1 MRCLSTHAS
10 AFLLC
15 AACAA
20 AAAQVPT
27 AAPAADPEPL
37 TLTQARAQALRNHPD
52 IAAADYRAQAQHEV
66 YVQSRAGLLPQVNL
80 YADAV
85 HAGADD
91 TRLMAGG
98 INNPSVFT
106 RTALGMGASQLITDF
121 GHTANLAA
129 SSRLQA
135 HAAQDVALTTR
146 AQVLLAVDHDY
157 FALLQA
163 QAVEAVARQT
173 LETRQLLLQR
183 VSILAENKLKSDLDV
198 SFAQVGTED
207 ARLLVQRARSDA
219 DSAQANLA
227 TVLGYREAHTFVLAD
242 QPADAAAVEAS
253 AAALVEQALQ
263 DRPELAN
270 LRNQRD
276 AAEKLARSL
285 RDARLPTISAVFD
298 AGNAPTHDARLPDNY
313 SAAGIT
319 VSVPLFA
326 GGLYSARQH
335 EAELRAKAA
344 GEALRTVEDD
354 VARDV
359 RVAVLTLNSAR
370 ERLRTSAQLRRYAT
384 TAYELADARY
394 RVGSSSIVELS
405 QAQLA
410 LTSAQLE
417 ETAARY
423 EVLSRAA
430 ELDYQTGATADAAA
444 QAPGS

>member
-1 MRCLSTHAS
+1 MRRSSLRAAALC
-10 AFLLC
+10 LC
-15 AACAA
+15 AAGA
-20 AAAQVPT
+20 AAAQVPQ
-27 AAPAADPEPL
+27 AAPAGGDEPL
-37 TLTQARAQALRNHPD
+37 SLAQAHALALRNHPD
-52 IAAADYRAQAQHEV
+52 IAAADYQAQAQHEV

-91 TRLMAGG
+91 TRILAGG
-98 INNPSVFT
+98 INNPSVFS
-106 RTALGMGASQLITDF
+106 RTALGVGATQLITDF
-121 GHTANLAA
+121 GHTTNLAA

-135 HAAQDVALTTR
+135 NAAADAALTTR
-146 AQVLLAVDHDY
+146 AQVLLAVDRAY
-157 FALLQA
+157 FGVLQA
-163 QAVEAVARQT
+163 EAVQAVARQT

-198 SFAQVGTED
+198 SFAQVGSED
-207 ARLLVQRARSDA
+207 ARLLLQRSRGDA
-219 DSAQANLA
+219 GSAQATLA
-227 TVLGYREAHTFVLAD
+227 AVLGYREAHTFALVD
-242 QPADAAAVEAS
+242 QPAAAVTPDAT
-253 AAALVEQALQ
+253 AAALVDQALH
-263 DRPELAN
+263 DRPELAG

-276 AAEKLARSL
+276 AAQKLALSL
-285 RDARLPTISAVFD
+285 RDARLPTVSAVID

-313 SAAGIT
+313 SAAGIL
-319 VSVPLFA
+319 VSMPLFA

-344 GEALRTVEDD
+344 AEALRTVEDN

-359 RVAVLTLNSAR
+359 RVAVLTLNNAR
-370 ERLRTSAQLRRYAT
+370 ERLRTSGQLRRYAT

-394 RVGSSSIVELS
+394 RAGSSSIVELS

-410 LTSAQLE
+410 LTTAELE

-430 ELDYQTGATADAAA
+430 ELNYQTGATADAAVP
-444 QAPGS
+444 APGG

>member
-1 MRCLSTHAS
+1 MILRSKARCCGAERRWG
-10 AFLLC
+10 AG
-15 AACAA
+15 
-20 AAAQVPT
+20 
-27 AAPAADPEPL
+27 
-37 TLTQARAQALRNHPD
+37 
-52 IAAADYRAQAQHEV
+52 IAAAEGRF
-66 YVQSRAGLLPQVNL
+66 
-80 YADAV
+80 
-85 HAGADD
+85 
-91 TRLMAGG
+91 AGG
-98 INNPSVFT
+98 CCSHPNV
-106 RTALGMGASQLITDF
+106 GC
-121 GHTANLAA
+121 AA
-129 SSRLQA
+129 
-135 HAAQDVALTTR
+135 ALTTR

-207 ARLLVQRARSDA
+207 ARLLVQRARADA
-219 DSAQANLA
+219 DSAQATLA

-253 AAALVEQALQ
+253 AAALVGQALQ

-285 RDARLPTISAVFD
+285 RDARLPTISAVVD

-326 GGLYSARQH
+326 GGLYAARQH

-344 GEALRTVEDD
+344 GEALRTVEDN

-394 RVGSSSIVELS
+394 RVGSSAIVELS

>member
-1 MRCLSTHAS
+1 VRPWSLRAAALGLCLAS
-10 AFLLC
+10 AAL
-15 AACAA
+15 
-20 AAAQVPT
+20 AQGPPP
-27 AAPAADPEPL
+27 PAGDEPL
-37 TLTQARAQALRNHPD
+37 SLAQAHELALRNHPD
-52 IAAADYRAQAQHEV
+52 IAGADYQAQAQHEV
-66 YVQSRAGLLPQVNL
+66 YVQSRSGLLPQVNL

-91 TRLMAGG
+91 TRILAGG
-98 INNPSVFT
+98 INNPSVFS
-106 RTALGMGASQLITDF
+106 RTALGVGATQLITDF
-121 GHTANLAA
+121 GHTTNLAA

-135 HAAQDVALTTR
+135 SAAADSALTTR
-146 AQVLLAVDHDY
+146 AQVLLAVDHAY
-157 FALLQA
+157 FGLLQA
-163 QAVEAVARQT
+163 QAVQAVARQT

-198 SFAQVGTED
+198 SFAQVGSED
-207 ARLLVQRARSDA
+207 ARLLLQRASSEA
-219 DSAQANLA
+219 DSAQATLA
-227 TVLGYREAHTFVLAD
+227 AVLGYREAHTFALVD
-242 QPADAAAVEAS
+242 QPAAAVTPDATT
-253 AAALVEQALQ
+253 AALVDQALH
-263 DRPELAN
+263 DRPELAG

-276 AAEKLARSL
+276 AAEKLALSL
-285 RDARLPTISAVFD
+285 RDARLPTVSAVID
-298 AGNAPTHDARLPDNY
+298 AGNAPTHDVRLPDNY
-313 SAAGIT
+313 SAAGIL

-344 GEALRTVEDD
+344 AEALRTVEDN

-359 RVAVLTLNSAR
+359 RVAVLTLYNAR
-370 ERLRTSAQLRRYAT
+370 ERLRTSGQLRRYAT

-394 RVGSSSIVELS
+394 RAGSSSIVELS

-430 ELDYQTGATADAAA
+430 ELNYQTGATADAAA
-444 QAPGS
+444 LAPGG

>member
-1 MRCLSTHAS
+1 VSSLPGRAAVLI
-10 AFLLC
+10 LC
-15 AACAA
+15 AASAA
-20 AAAQVPT
+20 AVAQAPGPS
-27 AAPAADPEPL
+27 PAADAEPL
-37 TLTQARAQALRNHPD
+37 TLEQARALALKNHPD
-52 IAAADYRAQAQHEV
+52 IAAADYRAQAQQQV
-66 YVQSRAGLLPQVNL
+66 YVQSRAALLPQVTL

-106 RTALGMGASQLITDF
+106 RTALGVGASQLITDF

-135 HAAQDVALTTR
+135 SAAQDAALTTR

-157 FALLQA
+157 FAVLQA

-173 LETRQLLLQR
+173 LQTRQLLLQR
-183 VSILAENKLKSDLDV
+183 VSILAENKLKSELDV

-207 ARLLVQRARSDA
+207 ARLLVQRAHSDA
-219 DSAQANLA
+219 EAAQATFTA
-227 TVLGYREAHTFVLAD
+227 VLGYRDAHTFILAD
-242 QPADAAAVEAS
+242 QPADSAAVDAT
-253 AAALVEQALQ
+253 AAGLVAQALQ

-285 RDARLPTISAVFD
+285 ADARLPTISAVFD

-313 SAAGIT
+313 SAAGII

-326 GGLYSARQH
+326 GGLYAARQH
-335 EAELRAKAA
+335 EAELRAKSAA
-344 GEALRTVEDD
+344 AALRTVEDE

-359 RVAVLTLNSAR
+359 RIAVLALNNAR

-384 TAYELADARY
+384 KAYELADARY
-394 RVGSSSIVELS
+394 RAGSSSIVELS

-417 ETAARY
+417 EAAARY

-430 ELDYQTGATADAAA
+430 ELNYQTGATADAAA
-444 QAPGS
+444 LAPAS